1 MSSVTIRDV
10 ARAAGVS
17 PGTVSRALNESP
29 LVSHETKLRVEQIA
43 KELDYSPNLVARK
56 LSIGKTLSIA
66 VLVPFFT
73 RPSYI
78 DRLNGIV
85 GALTQ
90 TQYDLVIHNVETPE
104 QRDTLLREIPRKERV
119 DGVLILSLPPK
130 ERDLD
135 FLENANIPIVFIDAH
150 HSKLTNISSI
160 TVDDI
165 EGGYKATQYLISLG
179 HKKIGFIGDNIDN
192 PFNFTSSRDRF
203 MGYKKALEEENIEFQ
218 NRFYAEDKHERYA
231 AQRLATKMLSQ
242 VDRPTAIFAASDTQ
256 AMGILEASKNL
267 DIKVPQDLSVIG
279 YDDVEMAE
287 YLKLT
292 TIRQMLFES
301 GERGVELLLSHL
313 DNVNLTPVHEVL
325 PTELIVRET
334 TSPI

>member
-1 MSSVTIRDV
+1 MRVH
-10 ARAAGVS
+10 
-17 PGTVSRALNESP
+17 

-130 ERDLD
+130 ERDL
-135 FLENANIPIVFIDAH
+135 
-150 HSKLTNISSI
+150 
-160 TVDDI
+160 
-165 EGGYKATQYLISLG
+165 
-179 HKKIGFIGDNIDN
+179 
-192 PFNFTSSRDRF
+192 
-203 MGYKKALEEENIEFQ
+203 AL
-218 NRFYAEDKHERYA
+218 
-231 AQRLATKMLSQ
+231 S
-242 VDRPTAIFAASDTQ
+242 
-256 AMGILEASKNL
+256 
-267 DIKVPQDLSVIG
+267 
-279 YDDVEMAE
+279 
-287 YLKLT
+287 
-292 TIRQMLFES
+292 
-301 GERGVELLLSHL
+301 
-313 DNVNLTPVHEVL
+313 
-325 PTELIVRET
+325 
-334 TSPI
+334 